1 MTHLTFCTKDIDVSV
16 KYLADYL
23 GLDGS
28 YEIIKTIED
37 MKSFWGATIYDD
49 TDKMNIDI
57 KHNRTYFYVNYAIPL
72 DELND
77 TEISMLMRKHSCILT
92 NDDVQGS
99 LLIDSDEYEVNFEI
113 TFEDGVLK
121 QFNVEVLIDQK
132 YMNII

>member
-1 MTHLTFCTKDIDVSV
+1 
-16 KYLADYL
+16 
-23 GLDGS
+23 
-28 YEIIKTIED
+28 

-121 QFNVEVLIDQK
+121 PFNVEVLIDQK